1 MDDEAKKPTD
11 GACVNLLEMVLR
23 MANLV
28 DQLLRDASEKRAIL
42 EEEEKLNEDQLGF
55 LEYDYDWTFGL
66 KWR

>member
-1 MDDEAKKPTD
+1 MGDDEKKHTE
-11 GACVNLLEMVLR
+11 GACVNFLQMMLR
-23 MANLV
+23 MATLV

-42 EEEEKLNEDQLGF
+42 EEEEKLNEDQLMF